1 MNYLSE
7 LLAFDN
13 WLETSELS
21 SSAIALW
28 FAIMQ
33 TANKAGWKNP
43 LTIPIST
50 LEVKSGMERSSVY
63 RARNR
68 LKQAGLIDFRERG
81 GKRCSEYTINSLV
94 CQYATQSGTLP
105 DTLSET
111 QADTQ
116 SGTQTDTIPK
126 QDKTKQDIPPIVPP
140 KEERFDAFWS
150 AYPRKVGKDAARK
163 AFAKRKPSQKLLE
176 QMLAAIEQ
184 QKKSEQWQKNNGQFI
199 PLPTTWLNQ
208 GRWEDEVKIEATG
221 KHRTGYEQR
230 SFNPSG
236 LEDIFVDL
244 EKMEE

>member
-13 WLETSELS
+13 WLETNELS

-81 GKRCSEYTINSLV
+81 GKRCSEYIIKSLV
-94 CQYATQSGTLP
+94 CQYATQSGTLS
-105 DTLSET
+105 DTLPAT

-116 SGTQTDTIPK
+116 SGTQADTIPK
-126 QDKTKQDIPPIVPP
+126 QDKTRQSSMPPYSPP
-140 KEERFDAFWS
+140 KWGERFEVFWK
-150 AYPRKVGKDAARK
+150 AYPRKTGKDAARK
-163 AFAKRKPSQKLLE
+163 AFARRNPSQELLDK
-176 QMLAAIEQ
+176 MLAAIEQ
-184 QKKSEQWQKNNGQFI
+184 QKQSAQWQKNNGQFI

-208 GRWEDEVKIEATG
+208 GRWDDEVQITHSEPVA
-221 KHRTGYEQR
+221 
-230 SFNPSG
+230 
-236 LEDIFVDL
+236 EDRYANL
-244 EKMEE
+244 RRLYMEVSDEPAGNY